1 MKTRDELNEIK
12 QKILTE
18 LQNSNDEKTIQK
30 LNELYINVIFKL
42 YQIEKLK

>member
-1 MKTRDELNEIK
+1 MKTREELNEIK